1 MRSSKFV
8 LAIAIG
14 VPSLAEAQPPVGA
27 PVLRVQSSAEV
38 RVAPDLA
45 VVRIGVAEEARTVHE
60 AQSAVNIA
68 AGGILDAMRGLGL
81 EERHVQTV
89 RLMLSPVYSQRR
101 QDDPEE
107 PRIVGYRASTSVS
120 VRVEDLDLV
129 GHVIDAALN
138 AGANQL
144 EGVSFALQD
153 DQEMRQEVLRRAIAD
168 VRGIADAMAEALG
181 VSLEAIISV
190 TEGNVAVRR
199 PVMNTS
205 RMTTLHAEAPT
216 SVSSGEVSV
225 SASVSMNYQ
234 ISERADRYGSNM
246 LSN

>member
-8 LAIAIG
+8 LAIAIA
-14 VPSLAEAQPPVGA
+14 VSSLAEAQPSVGV
-27 PVLRVQSSAEV
+27 PVLRVQGSAEI

-45 VVRIGVAEEARTVHE
+45 VVRLGVAEEARTARE

-68 AGGILDAMRGLGL
+68 ANGILDAVRGLGL

-129 GHVIDAALN
+129 GQVIDAALN

-153 DQEMRQEVLRRAIAD
+153 DQEVRQEALRQAIAEA
-168 VRGIADAMAEALG
+168 RGKADAMAEALG

-190 TEGNVAVRR
+190 TEGNVAVRP
-199 PVMNTS
+199 PVMNS
-205 RMTTLHAEAPT
+205 RMMTLQAEAPT

-225 SASVSMNYQ
+225 SASVSIDYQ
-234 ISERADRYGSNM
+234 IQ
-246 LSN
+246 